1 MPVPDY
7 QSLMLPTLKALSDG
21 VETSISELRARIATA
36 GGLTQE
42 DVSEKLPS
50 GRQTVFANRVG
61 WALLGLDRA
70 GLVQRV
76 RRAVYRLTAEG
87 GRLLAREPARVDDDV
102 LRTYPAFVAWKDRE
116 RTHPPNIERPQPR
129 DDDSKETPEE
139 TLDRAAGELRAMLE
153 AEVLDRVRN
162 AAPVFLERVVVDLLI
177 AMGYGGGD
185 AAMGRVTGRSG
196 DGGIDGTIREDA
208 LGLDEGLSAG
218 EEVRRWQRCG
228 RRRPA
233 QLRGRNRR
241 CGHDQGRVR
250 HHGWIHARREEL
262 RGAESE
268 ADRPDRR
275 QRTGPP
281 HGPAWGRR
289 ANACPSRDQAD
300 RRRLLRSGS
309 HVGHA
314 LP

>member
-102 LRTYPAFVAWKDRE
+102 LRTYPAFVEWKDRE

-129 DDDSKETPEE
+129 DDESKETPEE

-208 LGLDEGLSAG
+208 LGLDEVYLQAKKYGDGNAVGEGDLRNFAG
-218 EEVRRWQRCG
+218 AIDAAGTTKGVFVTTAGFTRAARDYVARSPKRIVLIDGKELARLMVQHGVGVRT
-228 RRRPA
+228 
-233 QLRGRNRR
+233 
-241 CGHDQGRVR
+241 RVR
-250 HHGWIHARREEL
+250 HEIKRIDEDYFDQ
-262 RGAESE
+262 E
-268 ADRPDRR
+268 AM
-275 QRTGPP
+275 
-281 HGPAWGRR
+281 
-289 ANACPSRDQAD
+289 
-300 RRRLLRSGS
+300 
-309 HVGHA
+309 
-314 LP
+314 

>member
-76 RRAVYRLTAEG
+76 RRAVYRLTTEG

-102 LRTYPAFVAWKDRE
+102 LRTYPAFVEWKDRE
-116 RTHPPNIERPQPR
+116 RPRPSHNERPQPR
-129 DDDSKETPEE
+129 GDESRETPEE

-185 AAMGRVTGRSG
+185 S
-196 DGGIDGTIREDA
+196 
-208 LGLDEGLSAG
+208 LQLST
-218 EEVRRWQRCG
+218 ETE
-228 RRRPA
+228 
-233 QLRGRNRR
+233 
-241 CGHDQGRVR
+241 
-250 HHGWIHARREEL
+250 
-262 RGAESE
+262 
-268 ADRPDRR
+268 
-275 QRTGPP
+275 
-281 HGPAWGRR
+281 
-289 ANACPSRDQAD
+289 
-300 RRRLLRSGS
+300 
-309 HVGHA
+309 
-314 LP
+314 